1 MIIIN
6 DQTFLEILTF
16 LEAADFYGKKI
27 TTAVNALEENTEK

>member
-16 LEAADFYGKKI
+16 LEAADFYGKDI
-27 TTAVNALEENTEK
+27 TTTVNTLD